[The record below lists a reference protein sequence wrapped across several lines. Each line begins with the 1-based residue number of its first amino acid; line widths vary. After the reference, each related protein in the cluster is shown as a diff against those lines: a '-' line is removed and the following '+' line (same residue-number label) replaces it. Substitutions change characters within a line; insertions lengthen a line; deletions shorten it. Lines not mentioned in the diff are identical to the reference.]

1 MSTALLTELAA
12 LNADYWNRV
21 DQRRDDPVD
30 ALYTE
35 DGTLTAGSLT
45 LTGRKAIREFFE
57 RRNAEQGQSGRV
69 TRHVHSNLDL
79 VSESEGRITSRS
91 MIVVFAGA
99 GDLPLAS
106 APPSTIADVE
116 DVCVRDASGAL
127 CFERRVLKP
136 IFVGAGAAAFAR
148 A

>member
-1 MSTALLTELAA
+1 MSTDLLAELSA

-21 DQRRDDPVD
+21 DQRRDDAVD

-79 VSESEGRITSRS
+79 VSESRGLIISRS
-91 MIVVFAGA
+91 LIVVFAGT
-99 GDLPLAS
+99 GSLPLAS

-116 DVCVRDASGAL
+116 DICVRGTDGL
-127 CFERRVLKP
+127 LRFERRVLKP
-136 IFVGAGAAAFAR
+136 IFVGSAAAAFAR

>member
-1 MSTALLTELAA
+1 MSAALLAELAA

-30 ALYTE
+30 GLYTE
-35 DGTLTAGSLT
+35 AGTLTAGSLT

-57 RRNAEQGQSGRV
+57 RRNAEQSQSGRL
-69 TRHVHSNLDL
+69 TRHVHSNLDV
-79 VSESEGRITSRS
+79 VSEIDGRVISWS
-91 MIVVFAGA
+91 LIVVFAGA
-99 GDLPLAS
+99 GSLPLAS
-106 APPSTIADVE
+106 ALPSTIADVE
-116 DVCVRDASGAL
+116 DVCVRDAGGAL
-127 CFERRVLKP
+127 RFERRVLTP